1 MLKKL
6 YNHLRGSLQ
15 IDIYGASIE
24 RFLNICSIHGVSFW
38 DVRCVDAAHF
48 TAWVSVGGYFLLR
61 PYARNTGCRVRLRR
75 KRGVPFTAK
84 KLVRRGILCLGSVLC
99 AAAVWYLSGMVWT
112 IEIRGCERMTQR
124 EVLELL
130 AEEGLETGAR
140 RSGFQIRELKNNVLI
155 KTDKLSYLTVNFRG
169 THAIV
174 EVQERHNI
182 ETMPEKQA
190 PCDVVSGL
198 TGIVT
203 EVRVRTGQVV
213 VKVGD
218 TLQPGD
224 MIATGLIVNQNDET
238 QVTLIHAEAEVDL
251 RTWYTLKTMV
261 PAELQQLLPDGG
273 IGSEKFI
280 QLGARRFPCGVIE
293 KKGFSWY
300 DRQIKVQYLQLQ
312 EHFRWPVAWITGQ
325 TCRCAI
331 FDAVIDRE
339 KLASVLEQRMK
350 ERIQAEKPDATL
362 VKTSF
367 SLEQSPSGAWL
378 GILEAELVETTGLE
392 VPIG

>member
-15 IDIYGASIE
+15 IDIYGAAIE
-24 RFLNICSIHGVSFW
+24 RFLNICAIHGVSFW

-48 TAWVSVGGYFLLR
+48 TAWVSVGGYFALR
-61 PYARNTGCRVRLRR
+61 PYARNTGCRVRMRR
-75 KRGVPFTAK
+75 KRGAPFTAK
-84 KLVRRGILCLGSVLC
+84 KLVRRWMLCLGGVLC
-99 AAAVWYLSGMVWT
+99 AATVWYLSGMVWT
-112 IEIRGCERMTQR
+112 IEVRGCERMSQR

-130 AEEGLETGAR
+130 AEEGLKTGAR
-140 RSGFQIRELKNNVLI
+140 RSGFQKRELRNNVIL

-174 EVQERHNI
+174 EVQERRNM

-203 EVRVRTGQVV
+203 DVRVRTGLAT

-218 TLQPGD
+218 TLQPGEL
-224 MIATGLIVNQNDET
+224 IATGVIVNQNDET
-238 QVTLIHAEAEVDL
+238 QVTLLHAEAEVDL
-251 RTWYTLKTMV
+251 RTWYTRKTAV
-261 PAELQQLLPDGG
+261 PAELQQLLPDGV
-273 IGSEKFI
+273 IGNERFM
-280 QLGARRFPCGVIE
+280 QLGDRRFPFGMVE
-293 KKGFSWY
+293 KNGFSWY
-300 DRQIKVQYLQLQ
+300 DKQIKIQYLQLQ
-312 EHFRWPVAWITGQ
+312 EYFRWPVAWITGR
-325 TCRCAI
+325 THRCAL

-350 ERIQAEKPDATL
+350 EQLRAEKPDATL
-362 VKTSF
+362 VKTNF

-378 GILEAELVETTGLE
+378 GILEAELVETTGLD